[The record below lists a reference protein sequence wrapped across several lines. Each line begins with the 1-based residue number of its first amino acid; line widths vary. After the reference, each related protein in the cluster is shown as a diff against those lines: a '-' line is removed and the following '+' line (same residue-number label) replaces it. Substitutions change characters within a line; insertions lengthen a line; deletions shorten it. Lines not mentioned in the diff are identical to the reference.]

1 VTTSLGLGIQTPR
14 EGPGGLLVIP
24 RQMFCGSYLYLDPGD
39 HVVFGGPS
47 THGKTR
53 LAFDCARYVISPD
66 NPIYVAQSKPRD
78 PETDRAVS
86 TLGLRVVN
94 DWPVPPRVKE
104 MWDGKPNGYVIRP
117 KFGNINTDMPKC
129 AQITARLLA
138 DRYTAGA
145 SKKGAKGILM
155 MDDTMVK
162 AKILGLD
169 RQMVTIVAMAGAMGI
184 GEWIFVQKPTD
195 SGSITL
201 WAYENATHCF
211 FTKGGDSRMLKRYAE
226 IAGEHGKLVMEVV
239 PQLREFQFLYLH
251 KVQGWICIVDKG

>member
-1 VTTSLGLGIQTPR
+1 MISSVGLGLETPT
-14 EGPGGLLVIP
+14 EGPGGLLVVP
-24 RQMFCGSYLYLDPGD
+24 RRLFSTTYWYYDPGQ

-53 LAFDCARYVISPD
+53 LAFDLAAPVIRPD
-66 NPIYVAQSKPRD
+66 FPIYVAQSKPRD
-78 PETDRAVS
+78 PETDRAAVA
-86 TLGLRVVN
+86 LELRVVP

-104 MWDGKPNGYVIRP
+104 LWNGKPNGYVIRP
-117 KFGNINTDMPKC
+117 SFGDIGTDMDRC
-129 AQITARLLA
+129 AEITARLLA
-138 DRYTAGA
+138 ERYSAGA
-145 SKKGAKGILM
+145 SKRGAKGILM

-169 RQMVTIVAMAGAMGI
+169 RQMVTIIAMAGAMGI
-184 GEWIFVQKPTD
+184 GEWVFVQKPTD

-201 WAYENATHCF
+201 WAYENASHCF
-211 FTKGGDSRMLKRYAE
+211 FTKGGDTRMMKRYSE

-239 PQLREFQFLYLH
+239 PQLKEYQFLYLH